1 MAFDDLIIGA
11 PGADPN
17 GSPWSGESYVVFG
30 FASSNAAPD
39 AADDA
44 IATDEDTSL
53 SGSVFADNGNGPDTD
68 ADGDTLTVTQVNG
81 IAAAVG
87 TQITLDSGALL
98 TLSADGSFDYNPN
111 GQFEA
116 LNAGSTGTDSF
127 AYSLSDGRF
136 TDTATVTISIAGGT
150 DAAQFSLADLDG
162 SNGFVI
168 NGIDGNDSSGRSV
181 SGAGDINGD
190 GIDDLIIGAT

>member
-1 MAFDDLIIGA
+1 M
-11 PGADPN
+11 
-17 GSPWSGESYVVFG
+17 VFG

-39 AADDA
+39 AVDDA

-53 SGSVFADNGNGPDTD
+53 SGSVLADNGSGPDTD

-116 LNAGSTGTDSF
+116 LNAGDTGTDSF
-127 AYSLSDGRF
+127 AYSLSDDRL
-136 TDTATVTISIAGGT
+136 TDTATVTMSIAGGA
-150 DAAQFSLADLDG
+150 DAPYESAHGRWSAAIPSSSSRALIVILGKAGDNFLDG
-162 SNGFVI
+162 RGGEEFLF
-168 NGIDGNDSSGRSV
+168 G
-181 SGAGDINGD
+181 GDDNNLPHQRQG
-190 GIDDLIIGAT
+190 

>member
-1 MAFDDLIIGA
+1 MVQARATWCL
-11 PGADPN
+11 
-17 GSPWSGESYVVFG
+17 VLH
-30 FASSNAAPD
+30 SNAAPD

-53 SGSVFADNGNGPDTD
+53 SGSVFADSGNGPDTD

-87 TQITLDSGALL
+87 TQITLASGALL

-127 AYSLSDGRF
+127 AYSLSDGLF

-150 DAAQFSLADLDG
+150 DAAQFSLA
-162 SNGFVI
+162 V
-168 NGIDGNDSSGRSV
+168 
-181 SGAGDINGD
+181 
-190 GIDDLIIGAT
+190 